1 MLSKTQ
7 KKRISFSIK
16 TLLVLLCL
24 AYLYSKLS
32 AVDAKT
38 LTTNFIQK
46 LTGSNRYYLLIT
58 IILVFANWSIEAVKW
73 KLLIQRLEPITFAAS
88 LKSIL
93 AGISASLVTPNR
105 AGEFI
110 GKLFFL
116 RKASKPDALI
126 LSMVGSISQVMLTLC
141 FGLVALHQYLFKS
154 ALLTAFYYPLLFFVV
169 GVILVSFYL
178 FYNFKN
184 IAISWKKWNFIHSII
199 PYNFQSIE
207 LPARDLSK
215 VILLSL
221 CRYIIFTVQFLLVL
235 KIANLIVH
243 PIESALLVF
252 LYFFI
257 VSLVP
262 TFALT
267 ELGVRG
273 SVAVALFCENPE
285 SCAEVLTA
293 AFIVWFINLALPAI
307 VGAYYVFQLRFFN
320 SENE

>member
-1 MLSKTQ
+1 MLSNKQ

-24 AYLYSKLS
+24 AYLYTKLS
-32 AVDAKT
+32 AVNGKT
-38 LTTNFIQK
+38 MANDFMQK
-46 LTGSNRYYLLIT
+46 LTGSNRYYLLIALA
-58 IILVFANWSIEAVKW
+58 LVFANWSVEAVKW
-73 KLLIQRLEPITFAAS
+73 KLLIQQLEPITFAAS

-93 AGISASLVTPNR
+93 AGISASLITPNR

-141 FGLVALHQYLFKS
+141 FGLVALLQYLYKS
-154 ALLTAFYYPLLFFVV
+154 ALITEYYYPLLIVV
-169 GVILVSFYL
+169 LSVNILSIYL

-207 LPARDLSK
+207 LTQSDLSK

-221 CRYIIFTVQFLLVL
+221 CRYIIFTVQFLLIL
-235 KIANLIVH
+235 KITNLLVN
-243 PIESALLVF
+243 PIESAFLVF

-257 VSLVP
+257 ISLVP

-273 SVAVALFCENPE
+273 SVAVALFCENPD
-285 SCAEVLTA
+285 SCAEVLAA

-307 VGAYYVFQLRFFN
+307 VGAYYVFQLRFF
-320 SENE
+320 SAENE

>member
-1 MLSKTQ
+1 MLSNKQ

-24 AYLYSKLS
+24 AYLYTKLS
-32 AVDAKT
+32 AVNGKT
-38 LTTNFIQK
+38 MTNDFIQK
-46 LTGSNRYYLLIT
+46 LTGSNRYYLLIASA
-58 IILVFANWSIEAVKW
+58 LVFANWSVEAVKW

-141 FGLVALHQYLFKS
+141 FGLVALHQYIYKS
-154 ALLTAFYYPLLFFVV
+154 SLITDYYYPLLIVV
-169 GVILVSFYL
+169 LSVNILSIYL

-207 LPARDLSK
+207 LTQSDLSK

-221 CRYIIFTVQFLLVL
+221 CRYIIFTVQFLLIL
-235 KIANLIVH
+235 KISNLVVN
-243 PIESALLVF
+243 PIESTILVF

-257 VSLVP
+257 ISLVP

-273 SVAVALFCENPE
+273 SVAVALFCENPD
-285 SCAEVLTA
+285 SCAEVLAA

-307 VGAYYVFQLRFFN
+307 VGAYYVFQLRFFS

>member
-1 MLSKTQ
+1 MLSNTQ

-32 AVDAKT
+32 AVNGKT
-38 LTTNFIQK
+38 LSTDFIQK
-46 LTGSNRYYLLIT
+46 LTGSNRYYLLIALA
-58 IILVFANWSIEAVKW
+58 LVLANWSVEAVKW
-73 KLLIQRLEPITFAAS
+73 KFLIQRLEPITFTAS

-141 FGLVALHQYLFKS
+141 FGLVALHQYLYKN
-154 ALLTAFYYPLLFFVV
+154 ALLTAYYYPVLVV
-169 GVILVSFYL
+169 VLGVNILSIYL

-199 PYNFQSIE
+199 PYNLESIE
-207 LPARDLSK
+207 LTKRDLSK

-221 CRYIIFTVQFLLVL
+221 FRYIIFTVQFLLIL
-235 KIANLIVH
+235 KIANLIVN

-257 VSLVP
+257 VSLMP
-262 TFALT
+262 TFAIT

-273 SVAVALFCENPE
+273 SVAVALFCENPD
-285 SCAEVLTA
+285 SCAEVLAA

-307 VGAYYVFQLRFFN
+307 VGAYYVFQLRFFS
-320 SENE
+320 SEDE